1 MTFQLPAH
9 PTPLPVGEGAPV
21 YFFERE
27 ERERLREADERER
40 GLDELLDL
48 RRDFAAV
55 VRLRDLAP
63 ELRVVRAGFAR
74 REELF
79 AELFA
84 DVFFTERF
92 EVPFVS
98 PALRRCLLTT
108 RAASSSARPVLAPR
122 LRADCLIFEY

>member
-1 MTFQLPAH
+1 MP
-9 PTPLPVGEGAPV
+9 
-21 YFFERE
+21 
-27 ERERLREADERER
+27 DERER
-40 GLDELLDL
+40 ELDELPGL

-63 ELRVVRAGFAR
+63 ELRVLRAGFAR

-79 AELFA
+79 A
-84 DVFFTERF
+84 DVFFAERL

-98 PALRRCLLTT
+98 PALLRCLLTT